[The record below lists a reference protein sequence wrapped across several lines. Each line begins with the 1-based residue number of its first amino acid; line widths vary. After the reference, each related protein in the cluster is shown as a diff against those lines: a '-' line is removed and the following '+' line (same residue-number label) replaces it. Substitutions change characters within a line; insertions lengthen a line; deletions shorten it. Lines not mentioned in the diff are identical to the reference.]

1 MPRRTARRTANPLLA
16 VAYVRV
22 STEEQSLGPD
32 AQRAAIES
40 WAARAKIEIVAWHED
55 RGVSGAAAIEERPG
69 LLAALAALE
78 THGAGVLVVA
88 KRDRLA
94 RDVML
99 AAMAERLVE
108 RVGARV
114 VSAAGEGTESDD
126 PTSVLMRSIIDA
138 FAQYERAVIRSRTKS
153 ALAVKRSRGELTGN
167 APLGMRAVEGRLQVD
182 ERETEALAAIRSL
195 RAQGYSLRAIASELE
210 ARGIYNR
217 AGRRWH
223 AEAVARA
230 LRAA

>member
-1 MPRRTARRTANPLLA
+1 MPRAARHSTNPRLA
-16 VAYVRV
+16 VAYLRV

-32 AQRAAIES
+32 AQRAAIAS
-40 WAARAKIEIVAWHED
+40 WAARAGVEVVSWHED
-55 RGVSGAAAIEERPG
+55 RVSGAAAIEERPG
-69 LLAALAALE
+69 LLQALDALE
-78 THGAGVLVVA
+78 THGAGVFVVA

-99 AAMAERLVE
+99 AAMTERLVE
-108 RVGARV
+108 RAGARV

-138 FAQYERAVIRSRTKS
+138 FAQYERAVIRSRTRS
-153 ALAVKRSRGELTGN
+153 ALAVKRARGELTGN

-195 RAQGYSLRAIASELE
+195 RSQGYSLRAIASELE
-210 ARGIYNR
+210 SRGIYNR

>member
-1 MPRRTARRTANPLLA
+1 MHRAARRTGNPRLA

-22 STEEQSLGPD
+22 STEEQSLGPE

-40 WAARAKIEIVAWHED
+40 WAPRAGVELVGVYED
-55 RGVSGAAAIEERPG
+55 RVSGAAAIEERPG
-69 LLAALAALE
+69 LLQALDAL
-78 THGAGVLVVA
+78 TASGAGVLVVA

-94 RDVML
+94 RDVMI
-99 AAMAERLVE
+99 AAMTERLVE
-108 RVGARV
+108 RAGARIA
-114 VSAAGEGTESDD
+114 SAAGEGTDADD
-126 PTSVLMRSIIDA
+126 PASVLMRSIIDA
-138 FAQYERAVIRSRTKS
+138 FAQYERALIASRTKA
-153 ALAVKRSRGELTGN
+153 ALAIKKQRGELTGN
-167 APLGMRAVEGRLQVD
+167 APLGKRVVAGRLLMD

-195 RAQGYSLRAIASELE
+195 RSQGYSLRAIASELE